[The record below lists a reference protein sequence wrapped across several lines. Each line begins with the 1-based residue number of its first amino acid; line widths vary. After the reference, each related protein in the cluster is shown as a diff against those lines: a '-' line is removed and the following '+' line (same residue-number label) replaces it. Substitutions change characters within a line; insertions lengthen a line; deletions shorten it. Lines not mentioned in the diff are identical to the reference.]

1 MTKLG
6 FFLLIVSV
14 LATTIGGCA
23 TNRVANDFGT
33 SHRLSIMEQTIDPQA
48 GKNMAAVE
56 GLDERT
62 GQKIMERYRKGFE
75 KEAAVAPVINVG
87 SSCSK

>member
-1 MTKLG
+1 MIKLG
-6 FFLLIVSV
+6 FFLLTVSV
-14 LATTIGGCA
+14 LATAIGGCA
-23 TNRVANDFGT
+23 TNRVENDFGT
-33 SHRLSIMEQTIDPQA
+33 SHKLALMEQTANPEA
-48 GKNMAAVE
+48 GKNMAPVA